1 MRWATIGRPMATL
14 WQCVRAVSLTNPGTG
29 GPAGHFIME
38 DLDNPHGPVGLI
50 ELVTPRH
57 LALIP
62 SISSYVGM
70 GLVPPVGEFTY
81 DPATGKTNLRWP
93 PLSDSRL
100 SDFLAA
106 SQRMLSVLNERNT
119 GGIFQPQTLLYA
131 PTLAA
136 HPLGGATL
144 GTVSDQYGRVKQHR
158 GLYIVDGAFIPGST
172 GIVNPSLT
180 IAALAERSLEQ
191 ILA

>member
-81 DPATGKTNLRWP
+81 DPTTGKTNLRWR

-106 SQRMLSVLNERNT
+106 SERMLSVLNERNT
-119 GGIFQPQTLLYA
+119 GGISNLRRYSM
-131 PTLAA
+131 
-136 HPLGGATL
+136 HPLWQPILWAVQHWEQSATSMDESSS
-144 GTVSDQYGRVKQHR
+144 TADS
-158 GLYIVDGAFIPGST
+158 ISSTGAF
-172 GIVNPSLT
+172 
-180 IAALAERSLEQ
+180 
-191 ILA
+191 